1 MSKKP
6 RYPRTLRA
14 LIFPARSGK
23 GKRFSCSRRAA
34 SERGCDAADLVL
46 LCDDVSGASRS
57 LVVFF
62 ADGLPRER
70 GAAFSGEATGL
81 RPDAKTRDAEPLISI
96 PSGTAPPP
104 ATGSCFRFDLDDGD
118 GGLKGDPTLRIA
130 SSSPIYSLSSSKISD
145 WADVPFAFDSFCI
158 RTDPFL

>member
-1 MSKKP
+1 M
-6 RYPRTLRA
+6 
-14 LIFPARSGK
+14 
-23 GKRFSCSRRAA
+23 
-34 SERGCDAADLVL
+34 L

-118 GGLKGDPTLRIA
+118 GGLKGDPTLRVA
-130 SSSPIYSLSSSKISD
+130 SSPIYSFSSSKES
-145 WADVPFAFDSFCI
+145 FDSFCI
-158 RTDPFL
+158 RTDPSL